1 MERPEYKVKYKKGR
15 AVRRLRPG
23 TLALREIKFYQH
35 TQVFLIALKPF
46 ICLVRELGQDYKT
59 DLRWKP
65 EAVFTL
71 QLAAEAFLTGYFS
84 DVNIAAIHRKK
95 VTIGIKDM
103 KLVNKIRQHLP
114 IYGTKDTECDEMHV

>member
-1 MERPEYKVKYKKGR
+1 M
-15 AVRRLRPG
+15 
-23 TLALREIKFYQH
+23 
-35 TQVFLIALKPF
+35 
-46 ICLVRELGQDYKT
+46 RELGQDYKT

-71 QLAAEAFLTGYFS
+71 QLAVEAFLTGYFS

-103 KLVNKIRQHLP
+103 KLIKKIRQHLP
-114 IYGTKDTECDEMHV
+114 IYGTKDTEYDEMHVLRTFCCKLYCNLFLCSRSNGRVLPRFMDTSFSIKYFSTYFTVVAS